1 MEYSLKKLSK
11 TFDQKLTNPI
21 RNAIR
26 IGFISILYIPAGG
39 IFSNVKKDKENSKCL
54 FEGNFL
60 KFILKKNLAFLIFL
74 TKF

>member
-39 IFSNVKKDKENSKCL
+39 IFSNVKKDKENSKC
-54 FEGNFL
+54 
-60 KFILKKNLAFLIFL
+60 
-74 TKF
+74 